1 MARELLDKAL
11 AAHGSLDRW
20 RCFATMQAT
29 IITGGQLFGLK
40 GRPQDPTPRR
50 MTVATQREWASVF
63 PYGADDQRTDFTA
76 NRIAIEKLDG
86 TVVKERLDPSGH
98 AEGKAVDAPWD
109 VLDRAY
115 FNGYALWTYLTTP
128 FLFALPGFVVDE
140 IQPWRE
146 KGERWRGLRVTF
158 PPEIASHSKTQDFYF
173 GPDFLLR
180 RHDYHVEASGG
191 FAAAQYVY
199 EPVAVQGITFP
210 TKRRAYMRDDGMFP
224 IHEKLMV
231 SIDISNLR
239 LAKNEQWSKGGH
251 DNSQSN

>member
-1 MARELLDKAL
+1 VNELLSLAL
-11 AAHGSLDRW
+11 DAHGGLEHW
-20 RCFATMQAT
+20 NTFEMVHAT
-29 IITGGQLFGLK
+29 IVSGGQLWSMK
-40 GRPQDPTPRR
+40 GTPQDPVPRQ
-50 MTVATQREWASVF
+50 MQVATKYEWASVAPF
-63 PYGADDQRTDFTA
+63 GSPDLRTDFTPS
-76 NRIAIEKLDG
+76 RIAIEKMDG
-86 TVVKERLDPSGH
+86 TVVSERLNPKAH
-98 AEGKAVDAPWD
+98 AEGKGVDAPWD

-146 KGERWRGLRVTF
+146 SGERWRGLRVTF
-158 PPEIASHSKTQDFYF
+158 PPDIASHSKTQDFYF

-199 EPVAVQGITFP
+199 ELVAVQGITFP
-210 TKRRAYMRDDGMFP
+210 TKRRAYMRDERMFP

-239 LAKNEQWSKGGH
+239 LT
-251 DNSQSN
+251 